1 MRKASGRIVNLEER
15 VIVTAQA
22 EFARA
27 AVAELRQFDEHIRLR
42 EELSPGI
49 LLCQTSHTARLMQQA
64 ASELPVFIRH
74 LAPVQTIV
82 ALEQTEQDIGQL
94 ATAIVA
100 LPTFQLLE
108 KGRYFSVQSRL
119 IQTARSAHE
128 RPYSSGKL
136 NQVLAKAFAEETGAL
151 ESIKKPQIVVSILCT
166 SNHGY
171 VGISPVEEN
180 LSSWPGGARH
190 FAQTEE
196 QISRAE
202 LKLLEALEVFGLTLP
217 EKGRALDLGAAPG
230 GWTRLLLDAG
240 LSVIAV
246 DPARLDE
253 RVTRRPH
260 LEHYRGY
267 ADDYLEEAKRKA
279 YRFDLI
285 VNDMRMDARE
295 AARTLS
301 RAVPCLR
308 KDGFIISVLK
318 LPHTAQGIN
327 PLTTLKEALHI
338 LKKSYNVVQTRQLF
352 HNRQEVTVVAAYPV
366 SSNRSDKRKKDAAN
380 SSINEGSTNT
390 RSAKVK

>member
-1 MRKASGRIVNLEER
+1 MNSSSEELL
-15 VIVTAQA
+15 IVTAQP

-27 AVAELRQFDEHIRLR
+27 AVTELRQFDEHIRLR
-42 EELSPGI
+42 EELAPGI
-49 LLCQTSHTARLMQQA
+49 ILCQASDTAQLMRHA
-64 ASELPVFIRH
+64 ARKPPIFTRH
-74 LAPVQTIV
+74 LAPVQAVIPI
-82 ALEQTEQDIGQL
+82 EQTERDIGQL

-100 LPTFQLLE
+100 LPSFNLLE
-108 KGRYFSVQSRL
+108 RGTHFSVQSRL
-119 IQTARSAHE
+119 VQTAKDGRE

-136 NQVLAKAFAEETGAL
+136 NQILAEAFAEETGAI
-151 ESIKKPQIVVSILCT
+151 ESIKKPQIVISLLCT
-166 SNHGY
+166 SDRGY
-171 VGISPVEEN
+171 LGISPIEEN

-202 LKLLEALEVFGLTLP
+202 LKLLEALDVFGLALP
-217 EKGRALDLGAAPG
+217 AKGRALDLGAAPG

-240 LSVIAV
+240 MSVVAV
-246 DPARLDE
+246 DPARLAE
-253 RVTRRPH
+253 RVTSRPH

-267 ADDYLEEAKRKA
+267 AEDYLAEAKRKA

-301 RAVPCLR
+301 SAAPCLH

-318 LPHTAQGIN
+318 LPHTTHEIN

-338 LKKSYNVVQTRQLF
+338 LRKSYDVVQTRQLF
-352 HNRQEVTVVAAYPV
+352 HNRQEVTVVAAYPL
-366 SSNRSDKRKKDAAN
+366 SRK
-380 SSINEGSTNT
+380 
-390 RSAKVK
+390 